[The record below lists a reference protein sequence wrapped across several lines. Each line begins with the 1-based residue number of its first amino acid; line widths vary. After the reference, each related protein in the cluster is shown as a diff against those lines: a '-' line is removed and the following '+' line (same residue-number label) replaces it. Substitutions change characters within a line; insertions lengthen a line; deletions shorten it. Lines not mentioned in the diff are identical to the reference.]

1 MQNRIVNMSQLRDH
15 LAELFQLCGIQDTEV
30 PLGDAPIPQR
40 ILDRLFEDK
49 ALAEYLNA
57 LDTQTVNAIA
67 EMKNCRLEVWNSQ
80 ENEKYIDELEQQLQE
95 AKNSCTEQAR
105 NSQRAAVEIQDR
117 LDHTEAL
124 LCSEKER
131 SHTHTLDWIFHLID
145 VRDRLRLQQDWLQN
159 IPEAERASAAKVI
172 AMALRHT
179 GEVMEE
185 MGVTVMEGGG
195 VFDNTLQSVIQT
207 VPAASEDQVNR
218 IAETFRAGYSYDGE
232 VLRAQEVIL
241 YTDQQEDVVCP

>member
-1 MQNRIVNMSQLRDH
+1 MQNRIVPMSQLRDH
-15 LAELFQLCGIQDTEV
+15 LAELFRLCGVQGTEV

-67 EMKNCRLEVWNSQ
+67 EMKNRRLEVWNSQ
-80 ENEKYIDELEQQLQE
+80 ENEKYIDELERQLQE
-95 AKNSCTEQAR
+95 IKDGQAW

-124 LCSEKER
+124 LRSEKER
-131 SHTHTLDWIFHLID
+131 SRQNTLDWIHHLID
-145 VRDRLRLQQDWLQN
+145 IRDRLRQQQDWLQN
-159 IPEAERASAAKVI
+159 IPEAEKASAAKVI
-172 AMALRHT
+172 STALRHT
-179 GEVMEE
+179 GEVMET

-195 VFDNTLQSVIQT
+195 AFDSSLQTVIQT
-207 VPAASEDQVNR
+207 VPAASGEQANR
-218 IAETFRAGYSYDGE
+218 IAETFRAGYRYDGE